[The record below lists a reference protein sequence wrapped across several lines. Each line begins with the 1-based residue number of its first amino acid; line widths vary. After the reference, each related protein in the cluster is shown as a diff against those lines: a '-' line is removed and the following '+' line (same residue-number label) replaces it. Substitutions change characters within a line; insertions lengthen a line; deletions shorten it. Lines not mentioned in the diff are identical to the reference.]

1 MKSEKYI
8 QLWLIFLNIKPKAGF
23 LFNDLIDGEGN
34 DSENNFIGAWANVL
48 IKAHTIKEA
57 LQIAPLGLEELGFNI
72 EFIDKIEN
80 VKSLIDN
87 KEIKKEVIE
96 EGDWLLD
103 SNFVFRLSD
112 RIFPYE

>member
-72 EFIDKIEN
+72 E
-80 VKSLIDN
+80 LIDN